1 MPVELRVASARRRR
15 GHRPVANASGG
26 GSGSARGG
34 DGPPCLGGG
43 LLRRPATRRD
53 GRMKQAPAY
62 PALERLLR
70 LAVFAG
76 IALVLLTPF
85 VVTTGLVYPFIVGKA
100 LWSRSIIE
108 VVFALWGVLAL
119 LNPDYRPPRSRLLG
133 LLAAGF
139 AVSAV
144 SAVFGVSPLRSVWST
159 YERMQGL
166 VDAAHWL
173 ALAVVLVSVLRT
185 RAAWRGLLGGIAGTG
200 AGMALAVVALAH
212 GADVP
217 HYGGLP
223 EFDPPRIGGPLGNPT
238 FLSGYLL
245 VGVMVALGL
254 AVRAWLVAAGA
265 DAASSSGAGTR
276 TGTPPRHASARE
288 RKTWQRRARAAQRDA
303 PAQRS
308 APPGSPRA
316 AFVLWAAA
324 AALMLWA
331 MALAGSVGGFV
342 GLFAS
347 LAFLAVAGA
356 VRARGRLRAIAAT
369 ALVALL
375 GIASAAG
382 VRATAVDRSAVYLPD
397 HPVAR
402 YVLATHVTRPGV
414 QSRLA
419 AWEAGLEGFLER
431 PALGYGPENFIDVF
445 GRHVSGYGSFAE
457 PHDRA
462 HGKLVEVAAT
472 TGVAGLAAWLAM
484 WSLALLA
491 VWRAVRRLETAER
504 ALVLFAGAGLVGHL
518 VQAQFLFYTPTSSL
532 QATVLLAFAAG
543 LEGAAFADSRGPRL
557 PEWLRARR
565 RALFELKAVR
575 VALAA
580 AALGAAVAGLWVHR
594 SIHAAAGV
602 EHVSG
607 EPPLEVLAG
616 AIDGFPL
623 LADVH
628 RRLLLDGLGREWT
641 RIRAEDGARA
651 RRLLDLAVREAVE
664 AERTRT
670 AEWRLH
676 QGAARLF
683 AVAAATDPEYEE
695 EAERFLASS
704 RALAPNRPV
713 FLRALRAPDALTGAR
728 RADGRYELRW
738 RWPES
743 AGYVAIEESGGG
755 SPRRFVLHAYDPAQ
769 TSFVLPAG
777 REPGVLRYR
786 IKACLY
792 PGQCSANVEWPAAG
806 QGSDG

>member
-1 MPVELRVASARRRR
+1 MSRT
-15 GHRPVANASGG
+15 SGF
-26 GSGSARGG
+26 
-34 DGPPCLGGG
+34 
-43 LLRRPATRRD
+43 
-53 GRMKQAPAY
+53 
-62 PALERLLR
+62 PALERALR

-85 VVTTGLVYPFIVGKA
+85 VVATGLVYPFIVGKA

-108 VVFALWGVLAL
+108 VVFGLWAVLAL

-139 AVSAV
+139 AVSTV
-144 SAVFGVSPLRSVWST
+144 SAAFGVSPLRSVWST

-173 ALAVVLVSVLRT
+173 ALAVVLVSVLRS
-185 RAAWRGLLGGIAGTG
+185 RAAWRALLGGIAGTG
-200 AGMALAVVALAH
+200 AVLALVVVALAH

-217 HYGGLP
+217 LYGGLP

-254 AVRAWLVAAGA
+254 AVRAWLVAARG
-265 DAASSSGAGTR
+265 DAAASAVVGARTSSA
-276 TGTPPRHASARE
+276 PRPASARD
-288 RKTWQRRARAAQRDA
+288 RKAWQRRARAAQRDA
-303 PAQRS
+303 PAPRS
-308 APPGSPRA
+308 TPPGSPRA
-316 AFVLWAAA
+316 AFALWATA

-356 VRARGRLRAIAAT
+356 VRARGRLRTIAVAV
-369 ALVALL
+369 LVSLL
-375 GIASAAG
+375 GIAAAAG
-382 VRATAVDRSAVYLPD
+382 LRATAADRSAVYLPD

-402 YVLATHVTRPGV
+402 YLLATHVTRPGV

-419 AWEAGLEGFLER
+419 AWQAGLEGFAER

-445 GRHVSGYGSFAE
+445 GRHASGYGAFAE

-472 TGVAGLAAWLAM
+472 TGAAGLATWLAL

-491 VWRAVRRLETAER
+491 VWRAAWRLEAAER
-504 ALVLFAGAGLVGHL
+504 ALVLFTGAGVVGYL
-518 VQAQFLFYTPTSSL
+518 TQAQFLFDTPTSSL
-532 QATVLLAFAAG
+532 QAALLLAFAAG
-543 LEGAAFADSRGPRL
+543 LEGAAFADSRRLRL
-557 PEWLRARR
+557 PERLRHRW
-565 RALFELKAVR
+565 RALFERKAAR
-575 VALAA
+575 VALAV
-580 AALGAAVAGLWVHR
+580 AALGAAVAGLSVHR
-594 SIHAAAGV
+594 SIHAAASV

-616 AIDGFPL
+616 AIDGFPP

-628 RRLLLDGLGREWT
+628 RRLLLDGLGSEWA
-641 RIRAEDGARA
+641 RFRAEDGARA
-651 RRLLDLAVREAVE
+651 RRLLEMAAREAAE

-670 AEWRLH
+670 AEWRVH
-676 QGAARLF
+676 RGAARLF
-683 AVAAATDPEYEE
+683 AAAAATDPEYEE

-704 RALAPNRPV
+704 QALAPNRPV
-713 FLRALRAPDALTGAR
+713 FPPALRAPDALTGAR

-755 SPRRFVLHAYDPAQ
+755 APRRFVLHAYDPAQ
-769 TSFVLPAG
+769 TSFVLPEG

-786 IKACLY
+786 IRACWF
-792 PGQCSANVEWPAAG
+792 PGQCSADVEWPAAG
-806 QGSDG
+806 PGDDG